1 MAPVVVDRVRQP
13 TSCVVEPVL
22 VTPLQ
27 VRSDDAGAG
36 APYVHVCRLP
46 THGIQQSCFL
56 TLARQLVQLYAR
68 AVRREP
74 PHEPGAIHPDAR
86 IGTPDAAPQDRV
98 IADPPRQGGECLRF
112 LRDAPTAPRGERDE
126 PLAP

>member
-13 TSCVVEPVL
+13 TSGVVEPVL
-22 VTPLQ
+22 VAPLQ

-36 APYVHVCRLP
+36 APDVHVCRLP
-46 THGIQQSCFL
+46 THGIQESCFL
-56 TLARQLVQLYAR
+56 ALARQLVQLYAR

-98 IADPPRQGGECLRF
+98 IMDLPPRTAQRPP
-112 LRDAPTAPRGERDE
+112 RAPPPDRKSTR
-126 PLAP
+126 LKFSH